1 MKCETKEGQ
10 EGPMAE
16 RQKGSGGGV
25 GQDRLDLPC
34 DPSPMPFGKYRSQVP
49 LVLPD
54 RTWPDR
60 QFTQAPRWAS
70 VDLRDG
76 NQALIDPMDSE
87 RKLTLFQ
94 TLVDVG
100 FKEIEVGFPSASQTD
115 YDFQRLIIDEHLI
128 PDDVEIQVLVQCRQ
142 ELIERTFESL
152 VGAPRAVVH
161 FYNSTSELQ
170 RRVVFGLD
178 KPGIVDIAVRAAEV
192 CRKYES
198 QVPGTEIRYE
208 YSPESFTGTEP
219 EFAVE
224 ICEAVMDVLEPT
236 SDRPTILNLPAT
248 VEMYSPNVY
257 ADVIEWFG
265 RTVKNRDAVVLSLHP
280 HNDRGTAVAAAELAV
295 LAGADRVEGTLFGN
309 GERTGNVDVVT
320 LAMNLF
326 SQGIDPQL
334 DFSDIEKVRRVAE
347 YATRLPVHPRHP
359 YAGDLVYTAFSGSH
373 QDAIKKGMAAIGED
387 YDEWEVPY
395 LPIDPKHT
403 GRTYEAIIQVNS
415 QSGKGGVAYVMDTDH
430 GLDLPRRLQIE
441 FSKRVQEIT
450 EASGTVI
457 GSGEIREVFEEMYL
471 PEDAGLR
478 LMTSEVST
486 GRGHTSVTAQLLVDG
501 QHATI
506 TGEGNGPIDALVSAL
521 KADLGI
527 VLEVKDYSEHALTE
541 GSGASAVAYV
551 ECAGPDGTTWW
562 GVGRDSSILDA
573 SLERGGLGGKPGPSR
588 VTAGVIRPAVEGDI
602 PQLVDMIRE
611 LAEYENLLHQVAI
624 TEDDLLRT
632 LFVPGAVVFDSV
644 VEDGGGGLAG
654 HALWYRTFSTFLG
667 KTGIWL
673 EDLYVRPGHR
683 RRGYASALL
692 SHLRM
697 ITDGRLEWEVLE
709 WNAPA
714 MDFYQRLG
722 ARPMAGWTRFRWY
735 TG

>member
-1 MKCETKEGQ
+1 
-10 EGPMAE
+10 MATE
-16 RQKGSGGGV
+16 QRGSGDV
-25 GQDRLDLPC
+25 GERGRLALPC
-34 DPSPMPFGKYRSQVP
+34 DPSPMPIEKYRSHVP
-49 LVLPD
+49 LVLED

-60 QFTQAPRWAS
+60 QFTRAPRWAS

-76 NQALIDPMDSE
+76 NQALIDPMDPE
-87 RKLTLFQ
+87 RKLALFQ

-115 YDFQRLIIDEHLI
+115 YDFQRLIIDEGLV
-128 PDDVEIQVLVQCRQ
+128 PDDVEIQVLVQCRE

-152 VGAPRAVVH
+152 VGARRGVVH
-161 FYNSTSELQ
+161 FYNSVSELQ

-178 KPGIVDIAVRAAEV
+178 RAGIIDIAVTAAAL
-192 CRKYES
+192 CRKFEAS
-198 QVPGTEIRYE
+198 VPGTEIRYE

-219 EFAVE
+219 DFAIE
-224 ICEAVMDVLEPT
+224 ICEAVMDVIAPT
-236 SDRPTILNLPAT
+236 PERPMILNLPAT

-265 RTVKNRDAVVLSLHP
+265 RIIRDRDAIVLSLHP

-309 GERTGNVDVVT
+309 GERTGNVDIVT

-334 DFSDIEKVRRVAE
+334 DFGDIEKVRRVAE

-373 QDAIKKGMAAIGED
+373 QDAIKKGMAAIGTD
-387 YDEWEVPY
+387 YPEWEVPY

-415 QSGKGGVAYVMDTDH
+415 QSGKGGVAYLMDTDH
-430 GLDLPRRLQIE
+430 GLDLPRRLQME
-441 FSKRVQEIT
+441 FSRTVQAIT

-457 GSGEIREVFEEMYL
+457 GSGRIWDVFEETYL
-471 PEDAGLR
+471 PEDASLR
-478 LMTSEVST
+478 LVTSEVST
-486 GRGHTSVTAQLLVDG
+486 RKGHTTVTAQLLVDG
-501 QHATI
+501 QHRTV
-506 TGEGNGPIDALVSAL
+506 TGEGNGPIDALVAAL

-551 ECAGPDGTTWW
+551 ECAGPDGDTWW

-573 SLERGGLGGKPGPSR
+573 SLS
-588 VTAGVIRPAVEGDI
+588 
-602 PQLVDMIRE
+602 
-611 LAEYENLLHQVAI
+611 
-624 TEDDLLRT
+624 
-632 LFVPGAVVFDSV
+632 AVV
-644 VEDGGGGLAG
+644 
-654 HALWYRTFSTFLG
+654 
-667 KTGIWL
+667 
-673 EDLYVRPGHR
+673 
-683 RRGYASALL
+683 SAAN
-692 SHLRM
+692 R
-697 ITDGRLEWEVLE
+697 
-709 WNAPA
+709 
-714 MDFYQRLG
+714 
-722 ARPMAGWTRFRWY
+722 ARNE
-735 TG
+735 